1 MSNEYLWE
9 TPVQAMLRNPK
20 ELGKMNSIMKTQIDA
35 LTQEIGK
42 SWKQCC
48 RVLANEIGIDYATLK
63 NFVEGKVQKP
73 SEKTLQSM
81 QTYLDEF
88 DASVIRGESTAD
100 NVKDRKISELE
111 AKIRQL
117 QEEIDYKD
125 KSREELRLSYVKVRE
140 QLDSVQAQDPEFHE
154 QYQVVHPEN
163 SYWMTHSDM
172 YIEIYTTGTD
182 WEDSAKRNRVC
193 TIPIPDTT
201 MLLHQGQVP
210 QIRVEKEDGSFDFIP
225 DPDYVKISENDKGE
239 VWEAP
244 ETVTSR
250 GHTRPAHSVVVES
263 REQFDVRRDQVRA
276 ENFALVADAAK
287 AIEKMYRKCGG
298 IPDTEVY
305 VGLRVDVTSN
315 VF

>member
-9 TPVQAMLRNPK
+9 TPVQAMLRDPK

-35 LTQEIGK
+35 LTQELGK

-48 RVLANEIGIDYATLK
+48 RVLANEIGVDYATLK

-88 DASVIRGESTAD
+88 DASVIRGESTPD
-100 NVKDRKISELE
+100 NAKDRKISELE

-117 QEEIDYKD
+117 HEELDYKD

-140 QLDSVQAQDPEFHE
+140 QLESVQAQDPEFHE

-172 YIEIYTTGTD
+172 YIEIYTAGKD
-182 WEDSAKRNRVC
+182 WEDSAERNRVC

-201 MLLHQGQVP
+201 MLLHRGQVP
-210 QIRVEKEDGSFDFIP
+210 HIRVEKEDGNFDWIP
-225 DPDYVKISENDKGE
+225 DPDYVKISESDKGE

-244 ETVTSR
+244 EEVTSR

-276 ENFALVADAAK
+276 ENFALVTDAAK

>member
-117 QEEIDYKD
+117 QEELDYKD
-125 KSREELRLSYVKVRE
+125 KIREELRLSYVKVRE
-140 QLDSVQAQDPEFHE
+140 QLESAQAQDPEFHE

-210 QIRVEKEDGSFDFIP
+210 QIRVEKEDGSFDWIP
-225 DPDYVKISENDKGE
+225 DPDYVKISESDKGE

-244 ETVTSR
+244 ETVSSR
-250 GHTRPAHSVVVES
+250 GITTAAHSVVVES
-263 REQFDVRRDQVRA
+263 REQYYVRRDQVRA

>member
-1 MSNEYLWE
+1 MSNEYLYE
-9 TPVQAMLRNPK
+9 TPVQAMLRDPK

-35 LTQEIGK
+35 LTQELGK

-88 DASVIRGESTAD
+88 DSSVIRGESTPD
-100 NVKDRKISELE
+100 NAKDRKISELE

-117 QEEIDYKD
+117 QEEIDHKD

-140 QLDSVQAQDPEFHE
+140 QLESAQAQDPEFHE

-182 WEDSAKRNRVC
+182 WEDSAERNRVC

-201 MLLHQGQVP
+201 MLLHRGQVP
-210 QIRVEKEDGSFDFIP
+210 HIRGEKEDGNFDWIP

-244 ETVTSR
+244 ETVSSQ
-250 GHTRPAHSVVVES
+250 GHTIPARSVVVES

-276 ENFALVADAAK
+276 ENFALVTDAAK

>member
-210 QIRVEKEDGSFDFIP
+210 QIRVEKEDGSFDWIP
-225 DPDYVKISENDKGE
+225 DPDYVKISESDKGE

>member
-1 MSNEYLWE
+1 MTVNNLKLHEMQ
-9 TPVQAMLRNPK
+9 TQ
-20 ELGKMNSIMKTQIDA
+20 MNALAVDA
-35 LTQEIGK
+35 AEK
-42 SWKQCC
+42 SGSK
-48 RVLANEIGIDYATLK
+48 ITGGIKAVSKAVGVDYATMK
-63 NFVEGKVQKP
+63 GFVFGTIKRP
-73 SEKTLQSM
+73 SERTVDRVRTFLRDNGDGKSVVE
-81 QTYLDEF
+81 DPR
-88 DASVIRGESTAD
+88 DA
-100 NVKDRKISELE
+100 KISKLE
-111 AKIRQL
+111 TKIRQL
-117 QEEIDYKD
+117 HEEIEYKD

-140 QLDSVQAQDPEFHE
+140 QLESMQAQDPEFHE

-163 SYWMTHSDM
+163 SYWMAHGDAF
-172 YIEIYTTGTD
+172 IEIYTTGRD
-182 WEDSAKRNRVC
+182 WEDSAERNRVC

-210 QIRVEKEDGSFDFIP
+210 HIRVENEDGSFPTWIP

-250 GHTRPAHSVVVES
+250 GHTRPAHSVLVES
-263 REQFDVRRDQVRA
+263 KEQFAVRREQVRA
-276 ENFALVADAAK
+276 ENFASIADAAK

-305 VGLRVDVTSN
+305 VGLRVDVCGN

>member
-1 MSNEYLWE
+1 
-9 TPVQAMLRNPK
+9 MLVN
-20 ELGKMNSIMKTQIDA
+20 N
-35 LTQEIGK
+35 LTVLEMQTEMYGRAEIA
-42 SWKQCC
+42 
-48 RVLANEIGIDYATLK
+48 ANEAGKKFTAGIRTMADAVGVDYATMKGFAL
-63 NFVEGKVQKP
+63 GTTAKP
-73 SEKTLQSM
+73 SEATVDRVRAYLREDEDSQS
-81 QTYLDEF
+81 
-88 DASVIRGESTAD
+88 A
-100 NVKDRKISELE
+100 KITKLE

-140 QLDSVQAQDPEFHE
+140 QLESAQAQDPEFHE

-172 YIEIYTTGTD
+172 YIEIYTTGKD
-182 WEDSAKRNRVC
+182 WEDSSERNRVC

-210 QIRVEKEDGSFDFIP
+210 HIRVEKEDGSFDWIP
-225 DPDYVKISENDKGE
+225 DPDYVKISESDKGE

-244 ETVTSR
+244 ETVSSR
-250 GHTRPAHSVVVES
+250 GITTAAHSVVVES
-263 REQFDVRRDQVRA
+263 SEQFDVRRDRIRA
-276 ENFALVADAAK
+276 ENFALVIDAAK

>member
-9 TPVQAMLRNPK
+9 TPVQAMLRDPK

-35 LTQEIGK
+35 LTQELGK

-48 RVLANEIGIDYATLK
+48 RVLANEIGVDYATLK

-88 DASVIRGESTAD
+88 DASVIRGESTPD
-100 NVKDRKISELE
+100 NAKDRKITELE

-117 QEEIDYKD
+117 HEELEYKD
-125 KSREELRLSYVKVRE
+125 KIREDLRLSYVKVRE
-140 QLDSVQAQDPEFHE
+140 QLEKVQAQTPEFHE

-163 SYWMTHSDM
+163 SYWMAHSDM
-172 YIEIYTTGTD
+172 YIEIYTTGKD
-182 WEDSAKRNRVC
+182 WEDSAERNRVC

-201 MLLHQGQVP
+201 MLLHRGQVP
-210 QIRVEKEDGSFDFIP
+210 HIRVEKGDGGFDWIP
-225 DPDYVKISENDKGE
+225 DPDYVKISESDKGE

-244 ETVTSR
+244 EEVTSR
-250 GHTRPAHSVVVES
+250 GYVRPARSVVVES

>member
-1 MSNEYLWE
+1 MS
-9 TPVQAMLRNPK
+9 K

-35 LTQEIGK
+35 LTQELGK

-88 DASVIRGESTAD
+88 DASVIRGESTPD
-100 NVKDRKISELE
+100 NAKERKISELE
-111 AKIRQL
+111 TKIRL
-117 QEEIDYKD
+117 LHEEIERKGKETLD
-125 KSREELRLSYVKVRE
+125 LRQKYVDALGQIESSK
-140 QLDSVQAQDPEFHE
+140 AQDPEFHE

-163 SYWMTHSDM
+163 SYWMTHSDA
-172 YIEIYTTGTD
+172 YIEIYTNCNE
-182 WEDSAKRNRVC
+182 WEDSVERNRVC

-201 MLLHQGQVP
+201 MLCRAGRVP
-210 QIRVEKEDGSFDFIP
+210 DIRVEEKDGSVTWIP
-225 DPDYVKISENDKGE
+225 DPDYVKISESDKGE
-239 VWEAP
+239 VWEKP
-244 ETVTSR
+244 ETVTSH
-250 GHTRPAHSVVVES
+250 GYTIPARSVLVES
-263 REQFDVRRDQVRA
+263 EEQFAVRRDQIRA
-276 ENFALVADAAK
+276 ENFASVADAAK

-298 IPDTEVY
+298 IPETEVY
-305 VGLRVDVTSN
+305 VGLRVDVTGN

>member
-9 TPVQAMLRNPK
+9 TPVQAMLRDPK
-20 ELGKMNSIMKTQIDA
+20 ELGKMNSIMKTQVDA
-35 LTQEIGK
+35 LTQELGK
-42 SWKQCC
+42 SWKHCC
-48 RVLANEIGIDYATLK
+48 RVLAKEIGVDYATLK

-88 DASVIRGESTAD
+88 DASVIRGESTPD
-100 NVKDRKISELE
+100 NAKDLKISELE

-117 QEEIDYKD
+117 HEEIEAKD
-125 KSREELRLSYVKVRE
+125 RDREDLRLKFVDVQE
-140 QLDSVQAQDPEFHE
+140 QLERVQAEDPEFHDK
-154 QYQVVHPEN
+154 YQVVHPDN
-163 SYWMTHSDM
+163 SYWMAHSDV
-172 YIEIYTTGTD
+172 YIEIYTTGSE
-182 WEDSAKRNRVC
+182 WEDAGERNRLC

-201 MLLHQGQVP
+201 MQLHRGEIP
-210 QIRVEKEDGSFDFIP
+210 NIRVEKEDGSFDWIQ
-225 DPDYVKISENDKGE
+225 DPDYVMISESDKGQ

-250 GHTRPAHSVVVES
+250 GYTRPARSVLVES
-263 REQFDVRRDQVRA
+263 KEQYWVRREQARA
-276 ENFALVADAAK
+276 ENFALIADTAK
-287 AIEKMYRKCGG
+287 AIDEMYRKCGG

-305 VGLRVDVTSN
+305 VGLRVDVIGN

>member
-1 MSNEYLWE
+1 MSNEYLYE
-9 TPVQAMLRNPK
+9 TPVQAMLRDPK
-20 ELGKMNSIMKTQIDA
+20 ELGKMNSIMKTQIGA
-35 LTQEIGK
+35 LTQELGK

-88 DASVIRGESTAD
+88 DASVIRGESTPD
-100 NVKDRKISELE
+100 NAKDRKISELE

-117 QEEIDYKD
+117 HEELEYKD
-125 KSREELRLSYVKVRE
+125 KIREELRLSYVKVRE
-140 QLDSVQAQDPEFHE
+140 QLESMQAQDPEFHE

-163 SYWMTHSDM
+163 SFWMTHSDM
-172 YIEIYTTGTD
+172 YIEIYTTGKD
-182 WEDSAKRNRVC
+182 WEDSAERNRVC

-201 MLLHQGQVP
+201 MLLHRGQVP
-210 QIRVEKEDGSFDFIP
+210 HIRAEKEDGNFDWIP
-225 DPDYVKISENDKGE
+225 DPDFVKISESDKGE

-244 ETVTSR
+244 ETVTSQ
-250 GHTRPAHSVVVES
+250 GHTIPARSVVVES